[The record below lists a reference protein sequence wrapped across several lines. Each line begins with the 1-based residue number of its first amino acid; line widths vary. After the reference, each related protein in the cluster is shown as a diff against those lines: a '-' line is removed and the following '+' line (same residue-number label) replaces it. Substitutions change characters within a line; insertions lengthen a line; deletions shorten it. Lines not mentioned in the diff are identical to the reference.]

1 MNRSAARLR
10 LHLLQIEDGSDERIG
25 RRTQGEEAANAPVV
39 ESNARSILKAL
50 SWRTTASID
59 TFLVAFLVTG
69 RLKLALS
76 IGGLE
81 LFTKLALYYG
91 HERVWNKVSFG
102 RARVQNDYE
111 I

>member
-1 MNRSAARLR
+1 MNRSVARPR
-10 LHLLQIEDGSDERIG
+10 LNSVEIEDGSDERID
-25 RRTQGEEAANAPVV
+25 RLTRGEEAENAPVA
-39 ESNARSILKAL
+39 ESNARSILKAM

-59 TFLVAFLVTG
+59 TFIVSFLVTG

-91 HERVWNKVSFG
+91 HERVWNRVRFG
-102 RARVQNDYE
+102 RAKVRSDYE